1 MRILVLCTDQGV
13 RVPGEKGAS
22 LHLRAVAQAHARL
35 GHEVLLM
42 GVAGHGEPDLPCR
55 TWLLPHPGRAEG
67 LERERRKLA
76 LTERFVDE
84 GAAVAAGFAPH
95 VIHERLALFGTAGLR
110 LAEVTGAR
118 HVVEVNALLS
128 QEESQWRGLVLGE
141 VAEARERAVLTGA
154 DRVVCVSE
162 EWTRAVRRMR
172 ADGVETVPN
181 GVDDRVFTAP
191 VSWAGTRARL
201 GLGPRTSLAVFVGT
215 LRPWHGIDAAL
226 DLLSRL
232 PDLHLAVVGDGP
244 GAADLEREAVARG
257 VRGRLVLTGHLPH
270 ARAAAVLRAAD
281 VGLAPYP
288 SVPGFAFSPL
298 KVLDYL
304 AAGLPFVASDLGQIP
319 ALVEEFGS
327 GRLVPPG
334 DPAALADAV
343 AATLADPRARERAGE
358 ARARVLRE
366 ASWPARMRQVLAGL
380 VPEPTRAVGA

>member
-13 RVPGEKGAS
+13 RVPGEKGAA
-22 LHLRAVAQAHARL
+22 LHLRAVAEAYARL

-76 LTERFVDE
+76 LTERFAAE
-84 GAAVAAGFAPH
+84 GVTAASDFAPH
-95 VIHERLALFGTAGLR
+95 VIHERLSLFGTAGLR
-110 LAEVTGAR
+110 LAAHTGAR

-128 QEESQWRGLVLGE
+128 QEETQWRGLVLGE
-141 VAEARERAVLTGA
+141 VAEARERAVLAGC

-162 EWTRAVRRMR
+162 EWSRAVRRVR
-172 ADGVETVPN
+172 PDGVVTVPN

-191 VSWAGTRARL
+191 VSWARTRARL
-201 GLGPRTSLAVFVGT
+201 GLGPRTPLAVFVGT
-215 LRPWHGIDAAL
+215 VRPWHGVDAAL
-226 DLLSRL
+226 ELLSRL
-232 PDLHLAVVGDGP
+232 PDLHLAVVGEGE
-244 GAADLEREAVARG
+244 GTAALEAEAVARG

-270 ARAAAVLRAAD
+270 REAAAVLRAAD

-288 SVPGFAFSPL
+288 GIPGFAFSPL

-304 AAGLPFVASDLGQIP
+304 AAGLPFVASELGQIP
-319 ALVEEFGS
+319 DLVEEFGS
-327 GRLVPPG
+327 GLLVRPG

-343 AATLADPRARERAGE
+343 AATLADPRARERACE
-358 ARARVLRE
+358 ARARVLSE
-366 ASWPARMRQVLAGL
+366 ASWTARMRQVLSGL
-380 VPEPTRAVGA
+380 APERPRAVGA